1 MKRYKLQFS
10 EQAIQDQEDLV
21 AFIVESSK
29 SRSVANSYVKRVRT
43 AINGLKT
50 FNGYKKCD
58 IMADY
63 YGPEVHRISYDR
75 TSIVYTVHGDT
86 VFIHRVMPS
95 SQVRKKKKKGEEYYD
110 DEQD

>member
-21 AFIVESSK
+21 AFIVEK
-29 SRSVANSYVKRVRT
+29 SRSRSLANNYVKRVR
-43 AINGLKT
+43 AVINGLKT
-50 FNGYKKCD
+50 YNGYKKCD

-63 YGPEVHRISYDR
+63 YGPDVRRVSYEK

-95 SQVRKKKKKGEEYYD
+95 SQVRRKKKKGEEYD
-110 DEQD
+110 DEED

>member
-1 MKRYKLQFS
+1 MKHYKIRIS
-10 EQAIQDQEDLV
+10 DQAIQDQADLV
-21 AFIVESSK
+21 AFIVERSK
-29 SRSVANSYVKRVRT
+29 SRTMANNYVKRVRT
-43 AINGLKT
+43 AINRLKT
-50 FNGYKKCD
+50 FNGCKKCD

-63 YGPEVHRISYDR
+63 YGPEVRRISYDR

-95 SQVRKKKKKGEEYYD
+95 SQVKKKKKKGEEYYD